1 MKFKKPIFQSCLYL
15 VLFEGVDI
23 FSTVKEMYDGCQLR
37 IPLLPSSSKKKNEQ
51 KIPIDEIEAYI
62 F

>member
-1 MKFKKPIFQSCLYL
+1 M
-15 VLFEGVDI
+15 

-37 IPLLPSSSKKKNEQ
+37 ISLLPSSSKKNEQ

-62 F
+62 FSTTS